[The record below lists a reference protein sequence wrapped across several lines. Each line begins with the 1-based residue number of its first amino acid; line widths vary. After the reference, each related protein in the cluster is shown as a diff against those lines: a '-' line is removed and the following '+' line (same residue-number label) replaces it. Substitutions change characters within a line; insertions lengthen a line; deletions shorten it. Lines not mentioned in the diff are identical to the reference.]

1 MRSFLD
7 RSLLILKYFTVPSL
21 VFCNL
26 AAIGIISNF
35 EKLET
40 KAYWCVVAWVIVEVC
55 SITSFYTAV
64 MSFFASKADD
74 TIGASYMAALATS
87 EKILILEDSN
97 I

>member
-1 MRSFLD
+1 MRPFLD

-21 VFCNL
+21 IFCNL
-26 AAIGIISNF
+26 AAIGIVSHY
-35 EKLET
+35 EQLET

-74 TIGASYMAALATS
+74 TIGASYMAALATG
-87 EKILILEDSN
+87 
-97 I
+97 